1 MAVALDPKQV
11 VTFEELL
18 MPQVVKQEALNRLL
32 MENGVFTKEGVLV
45 MVKVVDQEI
54 ERKKYLVK
62 QKLIF

>member
-1 MAVALDPKQV
+1 LAVALDPKQV